1 MRNGMPELVEL
12 SDAERESLE
21 RSAFAIVEYVPPD
34 QRSKTLNAMER
45 TYLKMARKYERAD
58 EKGRP
63 WAMAMARTLR
73 ALVAEIEQRQF
84 ESRSEVPAE

>member
-1 MRNGMPELVEL
+1 
-12 SDAERESLE
+12 
-21 RSAFAIVEYVPPD
+21 
-34 QRSKTLNAMER
+34 MER

-73 ALVAEIEQRQF
+73 ALVAEIEQRPLF
-84 ESRSEVPAE
+84 RRSEIPAE